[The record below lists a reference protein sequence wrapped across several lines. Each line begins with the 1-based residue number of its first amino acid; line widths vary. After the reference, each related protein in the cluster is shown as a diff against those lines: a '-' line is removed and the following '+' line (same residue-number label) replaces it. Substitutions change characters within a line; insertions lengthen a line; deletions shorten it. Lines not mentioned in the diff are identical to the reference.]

1 MPPPIISE
9 TKCTDEMFFT
19 SSVITDLQ
27 VILACVW
34 LGVAA
39 LLMTLIDK
47 CAGPLPEILQFIS

>member
-9 TKCTDEMFFT
+9 TKCTDKMFFT

-34 LGVAA
+34 LGVVA
-39 LLMTLIDK
+39 LNK
-47 CAGPLPEILQFIS
+47 RAGLLTEILLFIL